1 MAELIVAQ
9 NGDFSNGFVSETF
22 GRLKTIGPT
31 FAIHDGKQH
40 RSHQECLCE
49 CGNRKIIRVGSLRSG
64 KTQSCG
70 CLQTAAM
77 IARNTTHGMQK
88 TSEYRSWQAMKRR
101 CDNPNCKDYP
111 DYGARGIGYCERW
124 KKFENFFADMGE
136 KPSPKHSIDRE
147 RNAENYCPENCR
159 WSTNQEQ
166 ANNRRSNRLVT
177 IGDKTDTLTNW
188 ARHYKMKIR
197 TVHDRVGAGWD
208 PVRALTTPPKQSSL
222 NNA

>member
-22 GRLKTIGPT
+22 GRLK
-31 FAIHDGKQH
+31 
-40 RSHQECLCE
+40 
-49 CGNRKIIRVGSLRSG
+49 
-64 KTQSCG
+64 
-70 CLQTAAM
+70 
-77 IARNTTHGMQK
+77 
-88 TSEYRSWQAMKRR
+88 
-101 CDNPNCKDYP
+101 
-111 DYGARGIGYCERW
+111 
-124 KKFENFFADMGE
+124 
-136 KPSPKHSIDRE
+136 
-147 RNAENYCPENCR
+147 
-159 WSTNQEQ
+159 
-166 ANNRRSNRLVT
+166 T